1 MKNPTQNNQGKI
13 KKTVI
18 EYSIIVMV
26 SIMVGIL
33 VSYIQCPQCNIFK
46 DIVKG
51 IPISLVFGLSL
62 FKGIGW
68 IFAIISNKYSWVE
81 TPFRLLFLSVFISSL
96 YAFVVAIIIFLFWIR
111 IIRGI
116 GFDQVNFSQLLYSAS
131 IVALISLL
139 ITMIFTSI
147 KFLKH
152 WKNIAVQAEQLKR
165 EKLATEYQALKNQVN
180 PHFLFNNLNTLT
192 SLVYKDQDMAVL
204 YIKKLADV
212 YRYVLEHSDTEII
225 SLSTELEFISSYV
238 YLHKI
243 RHKNSLNLKVDVANC
258 KGKNVIPLSVQML
271 VENALKH
278 NIISRE
284 KPLTI
289 EIFCEGDE
297 YLVIKNNLQRK
308 NVLQESSK
316 VGLKNIKSQYEILTD
331 KMFIVET
338 SEKEFIVKLPLLS
351 KISNT

>member
-1 MKNPTQNNQGKI
+1 MENNLSHKKVISKNTI
-13 KKTVI
+13 I
-18 EYSIIVMV
+18 EYIIIAAV
-26 SIMVGIL
+26 SILVGIF
-33 VSYIQCPQCNIFK
+33 VGYIQCPQCNVFK
-46 DIVKG
+46 DLIKG
-51 IPISLVFGLSL
+51 IPMSLVYGLSL

-68 IFAIISNKYSWVE
+68 IFTVITNKYSWME
-81 TPFRLLFLSVFISSL
+81 TPFRVLSFTIFLSAI
-96 YAFVVAIIIFLFWIR
+96 YAFIVSIIIPLFWIR

-116 GFDQVNFSQLLYSAS
+116 SFDRVDFSQIFYTAV

-147 KFLKH
+147 NFLRH
-152 WKNIAVQAEQLKR
+152 WKNTAVQAELLKR

-212 YRYVLEHSDTEII
+212 YRYVLEQSDNEII

-243 RHKNSLNLKVDVANC
+243 RHKNSLNMKIEVDNC
-258 KGKNVIPLSVQML
+258 KGKYVVPLSVQML

-289 EIFCEGDE
+289 EILCEGNE

-331 KMFIVET
+331 KTFVVET
-338 SEKEFIVKLPLLS
+338 TEKKFIVKLPLLS
-351 KISNT
+351 NTSNT